1 MTNNKTDKSLSF
13 LVITICVIVFLIFL
27 NTLGNSI
34 LDPGDGLK
42 HFLIA
47 KYSWSYPSLFFD
59 HWGKPLFTLL
69 SSPFAQFGFKGMLF
83 FNILLFVATSFF
95 LLKITKLLS
104 LKNGWLSILFCFS
117 IPIYFGIVV
126 SGLTEILL
134 ATLIIATLYYVLKE
148 KYFIGCVILSFSYFS
163 RPESLFVIMSF
174 VLYLLIIK
182 KYKYIP
188 IIGLS
193 ILIYSIAGYFTHD
206 DFLWVFTKR
215 PYSSTGTY
223 GSGELFHFVGS
234 YKDTFGKFITYSFLV
249 GVLIVTYNLIKTK
262 LTLSN
267 LQWTLLVI
275 FPVCLVVGAH
285 SILWWKGM
293 QGSAGLLRIL
303 ATIAPL
309 VALVAVFALNKI
321 ESLLPI
327 KPLSKSFSFLLLIVG
342 SYIAYLTVQNH
353 FIDDRMI
360 SSEKVLL
367 EAAEW
372 YKNEHKGI
380 KIYYMPPYFAYQ
392 ADIDPFG
399 KDTNMEMFKM
409 LKDKKIPSN
418 NAEFGEL
425 FLWDGQFSEIEGK
438 ISLNTMYNDPSL
450 THVKTFKP
458 EKPFNVYGINYEVQ
472 VFKKVKNKNQQEVNK
487 VINRIKNNKDWFE
500 SVKKEAANRKIP
512 IEEMLER
519 SAKHVI
525 KNRK

>member
-1 MTNNKTDKSLSF
+1 MSILKKSFNFLIVLLLAIVFCFYSLS
-13 LVITICVIVFLIFL
+13 
-27 NTLGNSI
+27 LGESI

-47 KYSWSYPSLFFD
+47 KHSWDYPALFFD

-83 FNILLFVATSFF
+83 FNTLLFVVTSFF
-95 LLKITKLLS
+95 LLKIAKLFS
-104 LKNGWLSILFCFS
+104 LKNGWLAILFCFS
-117 IPIYFGIVV
+117 IPIYFGVVV

-134 ATLIIATLYYVLKE
+134 ATLIVAALYYFLKE
-148 KYFIGCVILSFSYFS
+148 NYFTGCIILSFSYFS

-174 VLYLLIIK
+174 VLYLLVIK

-193 ILIYSIAGYFTHD
+193 IIIYSIAGSFTHD
-206 DFLWVFTKR
+206 DFFWVFTKR

-234 YKDTFGKFITYSFLV
+234 YKDTFGKYISFSFLV
-249 GVLIVTYNLIKTK
+249 GISVISYNFIKTK
-262 LTLSN
+262 LTPSN
-267 LQWTLLVI
+267 LQWNLLVV
-275 FPVCLVVGAH
+275 FPVFLVVGAH

-327 KPLSKSFSFLLLIVG
+327 KTLSKPFSFLLLIVG
-342 SYIAYLTVQNH
+342 SYTAYLTVQNH
-353 FIDDRMI
+353 FVDDRMI

-372 YKNEHKGI
+372 YKNEHKGV

-392 ADIDPFG
+392 AGIDPFG

-409 LKDKKIPSN
+409 FKDKKNPSN
-418 NAEFGEL
+418 NVEFGEL
-425 FLWDGQFSEIEGK
+425 ILWDGQFSEIEGK
-438 ISLNTMYNDPSL
+438 ISLTTMYNDPSL
-450 THVKTFKP
+450 SHVKTFKP
-458 EKPFNVYGINYEVQ
+458 EKSFKVYGINYEVQ
-472 VFKKVKNKNQQEVNK
+472 VFKKVKNKLQQEVNK
-487 VINRIKNNKDWFE
+487 IIERIKNNKEWFDK
-500 SVKKEAANRKIP
+500 VKVEAENRGVS
-512 IEEMLER
+512 IEEMLKR
-519 SAKHVI
+519 SAIHVI